1 MKPQEANV
9 LTYNKQAT
17 KQPSSSS
24 SSSSSA
30 SEEVVLAS
38 RVSLWKH
45 RPHKLG
51 EYVPIRIVWQ
61 VVPISIQS

>member
-17 KQPSSSS
+17 KQPSSA
-24 SSSSSA
+24 SSSSA

>member
-17 KQPSSSS
+17 KQPSSS

-51 EYVPIRIVWQ
+51 EYVPIRNVWQ

>member
-17 KQPSSSS
+17 KQPSS

>member
-9 LTYNKQAT
+9 LNYNKQAT

-24 SSSSSA
+24 SCSA